1 MDFVNI
7 RFDYNMA
14 QDNNRTYMQ
23 SEFMNYV
30 DKMSKLP
37 IHYEYKTFLGA
48 FIDTRS
54 VLSEQHV
61 NNKENI
67 RTNLELAASNIYG
80 SRFNIMGYYDNNS
93 IYNKIIKGYEFLH
106 ENDLV
111 YEKYNSQSTFNNSI
125 HNIYLNTF
133 VKHNNYNCMYNVNN
147 NNKCGILYTNTPNKS
162 NNFMNSIIEPPTSL
176 IAYEICPPG
185 FETNL
190 CKNWLNLNSLAINK
204 HLSDSIHQ
212 IPEGNIYE
220 FHVFM
225 TDYEHNIINMFNDG
239 YINDLIMPNPCYF
252 NNILIPDEPNS
263 NYNLY
268 REFPYTTFYNFSC
281 LLSSVNDKHIESI
294 TSLQK
299 LENARFM
306 KLKLDE
312 WTLDSDN
319 TLNKFN
325 NVIKLRSNVSWGMT
339 DPRTLGYL
347 GSQETLYKNISII
360 LKDFN
365 YDEYDLTYMPGSK
378 DKYGT
383 SLLYQELLNQFYTD
397 NPDMSH
403 LPENVDEYVMYL
415 MQYLNIQ
422 IDNIDKDFKT
432 YELVKDFTNKL
443 KTRRDTR
450 EERKLRRAELDKLR
464 DKNIA
469 EIERLREERAA
480 AEEKRLREIRALPTV
495 PPPPPDGTPAS
506 KLPSFTGAPRI
517 GRGSNK
523 KHKYTGSGEPLNI
536 STIFNRHPINHD
548 DIQKIITN
556 DANLTNDNLIPV
568 NRLILPLMNNIS
580 SDWMECNKSAKL
592 HTSNKWQRIKSK
604 TLFNHVLPVSNTKG
618 VSLFEQNLGTSDVLN
633 NASYPI
639 GYKLMELP
647 HNKQLFID
655 SGAAL
660 TQGVCSSELH
670 AGGLTDEEKNRKTH
684 VLSHIMYNEQTFGYV
699 PLRQLMLL
707 DLGYNFIRYKI
718 TQENLYTTNKIIS
731 GTLLYDSEYH
741 NNRVYDDVYG
751 IKTQESLKK
760 TSIIPRVKAIN
771 NDMRPPKK

>member
-1 MDFVNI
+1 
-7 RFDYNMA
+7 
-14 QDNNRTYMQ
+14 
-23 SEFMNYV
+23 
-30 DKMSKLP
+30 
-37 IHYEYKTFLGA
+37 
-48 FIDTRS
+48 
-54 VLSEQHV
+54 
-61 NNKENI
+61 
-67 RTNLELAASNIYG
+67 
-80 SRFNIMGYYDNNS
+80 
-93 IYNKIIKGYEFLH
+93 
-106 ENDLV
+106 
-111 YEKYNSQSTFNNSI
+111 
-125 HNIYLNTF
+125 
-133 VKHNNYNCMYNVNN
+133 
-147 NNKCGILYTNTPNKS
+147 
-162 NNFMNSIIEPPTSL
+162 
-176 IAYEICPPG
+176 
-185 FETNL
+185 
-190 CKNWLNLNSLAINK
+190 
-204 HLSDSIHQ
+204 
-212 IPEGNIYE
+212 
-220 FHVFM
+220 
-225 TDYEHNIINMFNDG
+225 
-239 YINDLIMPNPCYF
+239 
-252 NNILIPDEPNS
+252 
-263 NYNLY
+263 
-268 REFPYTTFYNFSC
+268 
-281 LLSSVNDKHIESI
+281 
-294 TSLQK
+294 
-299 LENARFM
+299 
-306 KLKLDE
+306 
-312 WTLDSDN
+312 
-319 TLNKFN
+319 
-325 NVIKLRSNVSWGMT
+325 
-339 DPRTLGYL
+339 
-347 GSQETLYKNISII
+347 
-360 LKDFN
+360 
-365 YDEYDLTYMPGSK
+365 
-378 DKYGT
+378 
-383 SLLYQELLNQFYTD
+383 
-397 NPDMSH
+397 MSH